1 MDANI
6 ANQHNMEA
14 TILVVDDESA
24 IREMLS
30 EVLLEE
36 GYRVVTAQ
44 DGLEAME
51 RIEEE
56 PPDLVVS
63 DVMMPVLDGGQLAGI
78 IRARN
83 DVPVIGMTALSK
95 LRRGADAYFSAVLHK
110 PFSLARLL
118 QAIEEL
124 LAKKRMASHV
134 RSRPHF

>member
-1 MDANI
+1 MTVMDANI
-6 ANQHNMEA
+6 TTQHKNTEA

-44 DGLEAME
+44 DGLEAIE

-63 DVMMPVLDGGQLAGI
+63 DVSMPVLDGGQLAGI

-83 DVPVIGMTALSK
+83 GVPVIGITAMSK
-95 LRRGADAYFSAVLHK
+95 LRRGADQYFSTVLHK
-110 PFSLARLL
+110 PFSLTHLL
-118 QAIEEL
+118 QAIEDL
-124 LAKKRMASHV
+124 LAKKSQPVA
-134 RSRPHF
+134 RSS